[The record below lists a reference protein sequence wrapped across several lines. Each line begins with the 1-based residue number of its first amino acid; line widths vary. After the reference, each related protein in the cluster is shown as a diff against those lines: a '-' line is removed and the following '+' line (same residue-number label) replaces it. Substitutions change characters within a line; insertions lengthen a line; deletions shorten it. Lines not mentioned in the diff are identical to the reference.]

1 VIPRYASLKYHAPQ
15 FLFVVL
21 FRFMLAPLEGYTDGN
36 LRTLCYRHG
45 ADLTFTEMAHVES
58 FLRGNRQALEKIT
71 PRDLTPVQIQVL
83 TGQEEHLESFL
94 SGFEPFPGFEG
105 FNLNLSCPSP
115 DVIRRGKG
123 AAMVKRTAKTSRLVS
138 LIHAR
143 GYIASLKMRL
153 GTNAYEKTHKVYLN
167 SLRGVDA
174 DFFVVHAK
182 TASQESGGADDYSV
196 FPECIEAA
204 HGIPVIAN
212 GGIDSTGKVKLL
224 RDMGVR
230 GVMIG
235 RAALANP
242 SIFDTLRNKLGL
254 NEPPKIIPTLKE
266 LKAEYDS
273 IYALVGGS
281 ESYRNAFMRVLG
293 KRADTMQY

>member
-1 VIPRYASLKYHAPQ
+1 MIPRYASLKYHAPQ

-36 LRTLCYRHG
+36 LRTLCHRHG
-45 ADLTFTEMAHVES
+45 ANLTFTEMAHVES

-138 LIHAR
+138 LIHAH
-143 GYIASLKMRL
+143 GYTASLKMRL

-204 HGIPVIAN
+204 HGISVIAN

-254 NEPPKIIPTLKE
+254 NEPLKIIPTLKE

-273 IYALVGGS
+273 IYDLVGGS

-293 KRADTMQY
+293 KNADTMQY